1 MIPRKRK
8 IVILVSAILLV
19 ILIILGILA
28 ILYLKT
34 DMFKSNETLFAKYMM
49 QNLNAVEILKNEDT
63 LEIDNK
69 LNTNKYESKIEGTI
83 QYTENIGTSAESNEN
98 NINKVKLKINSNI
111 DRQENYH
118 YKDIS
123 IGTDDEDLIKL
134 EYLNEDQTYGV
145 RLYGIQQFVS
155 VEENGSD
162 EILKEFGIDNIQGLL
177 AKIDYNSI
185 LSFTEVEKQSLIDT
199 YVGIIQSNVSKDKY
213 YKQSNTLITINNQ
226 DMQTNAYCMKLTIE
240 EYNNLYIKILEQ
252 ITKDEVI
259 LSKIDLVE
267 NEIKEKYPSY
277 EQDKSLRET
286 IINSINDKIEEI
298 KDNNIGN
305 EEVKIIVYEN
315 NMQTVRTSIEKSL
328 NKTTLDLYNN
338 SYIKIDNVELGE
350 DENEQSIKIEKN
362 NDETQSNESI
372 EFKNIQDN
380 EIISDIKINYQQIL
394 ENEKINKN
402 IELEISNAKYKGVL
416 NIKDDIELVE
426 EFENQISL
434 ETNNVKLNDL
444 QKEQINSIKNII
456 DENIQGQLENLYS
469 IADSKQYKKMLQNLG
484 IIKKNTVEIP
494 DKVEVTDIERK
505 RFNSQFEFFISEDLT
520 ADNIKD
526 LIKTAENNFDD
537 MKILLKSGEIED
549 LDIEKTNSNYNGSFD
564 YKKNI
569 SEILISIKEDS
580 TNEDKKENVLKFVE
594 DNSNNKYTVSLE
606 YDDNGLVKMIRIKI
620 QED

>member
-8 IVILVSAILLV
+8 IVILVSAIVLV
-19 ILIILGILA
+19 ILMILGILVT
-28 ILYLKT
+28 LYLKT

-63 LEIDNK
+63 LGTEDQ
-69 LNTNKYESKIEGTI
+69 LNTNKYESEIEGTI
-83 QYTENIGTSAESNEN
+83 QYTENIGTSAESSDS

-111 DRQENYH
+111 DKQENYD

-123 IGTDDEDLIKL
+123 IGTDDEELIKL
-134 EYLNEDQTYGV
+134 EYLNQDQTYGV
-145 RLYGIQQFVS
+145 RLYGIKQFVS
-155 VEENGSD
+155 VEENESD
-162 EILKEFGIDNIQGLL
+162 EILKEFGIENIQGLL

-185 LSFTEVEKQSLIDT
+185 LNFTEEEKQSLIDT

-252 ITKDEVI
+252 IAKDEVI
-259 LSKIDLVE
+259 LSKIDLIE
-267 NEIKEKYPSY
+267 NQIKEKYPSY
-277 EQDKSLRET
+277 EQETSLRET
-286 IINSINDKIEEI
+286 VINSINDKIEEI
-298 KDNNIGN
+298 KDNNIGS
-305 EEVKIIVYEN
+305 EEVKITVYEN
-315 NMQTVRTSIEKSL
+315 NMQTVRTSIEQSI

-350 DENEQSIKIEKN
+350 NENEQSIKIEKD
-362 NDETQSNESI
+362 NDEAQSSTSI

-380 EIISDIKINYQQIL
+380 EIANDIKLNYQQIL
-394 ENEKINKN
+394 DNEKINKN
-402 IELEISNAKYKGVL
+402 IELEIANEKYNGIL
-416 NIKDDIELVE
+416 NIKNNIELVE
-426 EFENQISL
+426 EFENQILL

-444 QKEQINSIKNII
+444 QKEKITSIKNIL
-456 DENIQGQLENLYS
+456 DENIQDQLSNLSS
-469 IADSKQYKKMLQNLG
+469 IVDLNQYKKMLQNLG
-484 IIKKNTVEIP
+484 IIKKNTVEISNE
-494 DKVEVTDIERK
+494 VEVTDIERK

-520 ADNIKD
+520 DDNIND
-526 LIKTAENNFDD
+526 LIKTAENNFDN
-537 MKILLKSGEIED
+537 MKVLLKSGEIEE
-549 LDIEKTNSNYNGSFD
+549 LDVEKIEFTE
-564 YKKNI
+564 YKENI

-580 TNEDKKENVLKFVE
+580 TNEEKKENVLKFIE

-606 YDDNGLVKMIRIKI
+606 YDDNGLVKLIRIKI